1 MRKTLHDTWWRLAT
15 TPPRSVP
22 DSLLAGVLA
31 GVSVLYRAAVS
42 IRNAGYDAGWLR
54 QVRLSCPVISV
65 GNLTVGGAGK
75 TTCVAFLAAKL
86 KRQGRHVAILSRGY
100 GGTRATPYVLG
111 VRDGQLEVNGR
122 PEERTDELPDEP
134 QMLAMQLPGVPIVI
148 GTRREETG
156 RLILEQQRPDV
167 LVLDDGLQHRRLARD
182 VDIILINATMPLD
195 GWPLLPRGPMRE
207 PLAALRRADVLLI
220 TKADQSLDRVAA
232 LQERLAMLN
241 PRAAIATAIHEPEG
255 LWDALSS
262 EPVPLDRLGGARIA
276 LVSSI
281 GDPDSFDDTVRRLG
295 AVIARHLRYPDH
307 HRYGMDDWQ
316 QIAQAAASSN
326 AAALVTTEKDLMRL
340 RQVARASS
348 ASVPVWVLRIGMRVV
363 SGEDELDARLA
374 RV

>member
-1 MRKTLHDTWWRLAT
+1 MRKTLHDMWWRLAT

-22 DSLLAGVLA
+22 DSLLTGVLA
-31 GVSVLYRAAVS
+31 GVSMLYRAAVS

-54 QVRLSCPVISV
+54 QVRLSCPIISV

-75 TTCVAFLAAKL
+75 TTCVAFLASKL

-100 GGTRATPYVLG
+100 GGTRATPYVLS
-111 VRDGQLEVNGR
+111 VREGQLEVNGQA
-122 PEERTDELPDEP
+122 EELDGLPDEP
-134 QMLAMQLPGVPIVI
+134 HMLAMQLPGVPVAV
-148 GTRREETG
+148 GQRREQTG

-167 LVLDDGLQHRRLARD
+167 MLLDDGLQHRQLARD
-182 VDIILINATMPLD
+182 LEIILVHATMPLD

-207 PLAALRRADVLLI
+207 PLAALRRADVILI

-262 EPVPLDRLGGARIA
+262 EPVPLDRLGGARVA

-281 GDPDSFDDTVRRLG
+281 GDPDSFEDTVRRLG
-295 AVIARHLRYPDH
+295 AAIARHLRYPDH
-307 HRYGMDDWQ
+307 HRYGMGDWQ

-348 ASVPVWVLRIGMRVV
+348 APAPVWVLRVGMRLV